1 MSNVRAS
8 RMRFVSIALLASGLC
23 LFALAL
29 AVPRL
34 AEWQLRQQ
42 LSAFGALNLLP
53 GLLQERLE
61 GLHVGRVLAVAAS
74 LGTIVAAFVLPR
86 DRASGA
92 MLVFGSFLALLV
104 SAVLS
109 VLRSAHGA
117 SALVGPFLPVVWWL
131 LLFVACLRQGMKSK
145 APGAAGVDEL

>member
-1 MSNVRAS
+1 
-8 RMRFVSIALLASGLC
+8 MRFVSATLLVSGLC

-42 LSAFGALNLLP
+42 LLAFGSLHMLP
-53 GLLQERLE
+53 GLLQERLQ

-74 LGTIVAAFVLPR
+74 MGTIVAAFVLPR

-92 MLVFGSFLALLV
+92 MLVFGSLLALLA
-104 SAVLS
+104 SAVLA
-109 VLRSAHGA
+109 VLRSAHGG
-117 SALVGPFLPVVWWL
+117 SALVGPFIPVVWWL
-131 LLFVACLRQGMKSK
+131 LLFVACLRQPMKSK
-145 APGAAGVDEL
+145 AP